1 MPQAANGHGRAH
13 IVAFEDEEDLNVDD
27 DDDSIP
33 GPPVTHRRSGSGT
46 NIMESSGGG
55 VSRSRGSMLIS
66 RVLNLSSGKRS
77 SATATTTT
85 RTDADTL
92 QLSKSDHH
100 EYVAGSGIL
109 ASREDLNMAPEA
121 CTFSIDVCGFDESSV
136 CVWLR
141 DSILVNV
148 CVNVSTQPH

>member
-77 SATATTTT
+77 SATTATT
-85 RTDADTL
+85 RTDGDTL

-136 CVWLR
+136 C
-141 DSILVNV
+141 LVYA
-148 CVNVSTQPH
+148 CVNVSTQRPH